1 MDITQ
6 QFDFFMSQLTSMNLI
21 QAVVFTLF
29 FLFVWFFPTVVA
41 LFLNRRNLK
50 MIFVANVPAVI
61 SWIVWFGLLGW
72 AATGKLTSK
81 TAEQIKVADN
91 DINK

>member
-6 QFDFFMSQLTSMNLI
+6 QFDFFMSQFTSMNLI
-21 QAVVFTLF
+21 QAVAFTLF

-41 LFLNRRNLK
+41 LFLNRRNVKL
-50 MIFVANVPAVI
+50 IFFANVPALF

-81 TAEQIKVADN
+81 AAEQIKVADN
-91 DINK
+91 DIKQ